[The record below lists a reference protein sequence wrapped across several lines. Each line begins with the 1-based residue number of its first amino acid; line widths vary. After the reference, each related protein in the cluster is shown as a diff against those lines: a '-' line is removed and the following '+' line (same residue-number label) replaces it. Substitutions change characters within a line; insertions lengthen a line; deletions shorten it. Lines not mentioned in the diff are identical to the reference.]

1 MNQGSPSLTGITRE
15 RFTAEEERG
24 GGGGGESKK
33 KKETEEEV
41 KDRRGRRKL
50 ETKRF

>member
-15 RFTAEEERG
+15 RFTAEEER

>member
-24 GGGGGESKK
+24 GGGGESKK
-33 KKETEEEV
+33 RKEKEEEG